1 MREPGLLGKAMRL
14 TLALLML
21 VWALF
26 PVALVVL
33 ASLKPPRE
41 IFAVPPGFVFT
52 PVLDSYRRLWT
63 EFPQFF
69 ADLANSLIITAG
81 ATALTLLASASAG
94 YVYSRCTSRLLTA
107 SAFLM
112 ILVRMLPT
120 IIVTLPLFPIVNAL
134 RLNDTHV
141 LLMGLY
147 ATFFVSLGT
156 WIMKAFMDQIP
167 KELDEAATMDG
178 ATQLAILRRVIL
190 PLAARGMMAAAVFVM
205 VFAWNEFVFAFIFT
219 TRDARTAP
227 LTIAEILG
235 TVEGVDWG
243 VLFAAATLQL
253 LPVLAFVLL
262 AQRWVVAGLAAGAVK
277 G

>member
-1 MREPGLLGKAMRL
+1 MREPGPTGKVLR
-14 TLALLML
+14 LALALVML
-21 VWALF
+21 LWSLF

-41 IFAVPPGFVFT
+41 IFAVPPSLAFA
-52 PVLDSYRRLWT
+52 PVLDSYRRLWS

-69 ADLANSLIITAG
+69 TDLANSLIITAG
-81 ATALTLLASASAG
+81 ATVLTLVASALAG
-94 YVYSRCTSRLLTA
+94 YVYARCASRLLTA

-112 ILVRMLPT
+112 ILVRMLPP

-134 RLNDTHV
+134 RLNDTHI
-141 LLMGLY
+141 LLIGLY

-156 WIMKAFMDQIP
+156 WIMKAFVDRIP
-167 KELDEAATMDG
+167 RELDEAAVMDG
-178 ATQLAILRRVIL
+178 ASQLQILVRVIL
-190 PLAARGMMAAAVFVM
+190 PLAAQGLMAAAVFVM

-262 AQRWVVAGLAAGAVK
+262 VQRWVVAGLAAGAVK